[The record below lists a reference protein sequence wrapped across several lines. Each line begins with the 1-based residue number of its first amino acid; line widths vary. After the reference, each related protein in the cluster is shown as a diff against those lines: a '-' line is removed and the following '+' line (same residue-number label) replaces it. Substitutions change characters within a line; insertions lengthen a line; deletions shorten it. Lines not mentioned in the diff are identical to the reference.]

1 MRKIFIATSAA
12 IMLAGCT
19 ADPFTGDQRVSRTV
33 VGTGAGAAVGAL
45 GGLLVGKTTNANTR
59 NAVLIGAGVGA
70 LTGGGIGLYQDRQA
84 ARLRAELQNTGVSV
98 TRAGDRIILNM
109 PSAITFASGA
119 DSINPDFFN
128 VLNSVA
134 KVLQEFQ
141 SNLINV
147 NGHTDSDGEAGFNQQ
162 LSERRAV
169 NVSRYLVSQ
178 GVNQS
183 RFYVQGFGEVQPIA
197 SNASAEGKSQNRRV
211 TIELVPLTQ

>member
-1 MRKIFIATSAA
+1 MRKIFIASTAA

-19 ADPFTGDQRVSRTV
+19 ADPYTGQQRVSRTAI
-33 VGTGAGAAVGAL
+33 GTGAGAAVGAL
-45 GGLLVGKTTNANTR
+45 GGLLVGKTTDANTR
-59 NAVLIGAGVGA
+59 TAVLIGAGVGA

-84 ARLRAELQNTGVSV
+84 AQLRAELQNTGVSV

-134 KVLQEFQ
+134 KVLKEFE

-147 NGHTDSDGEAGFNQQ
+147 NGHTDSDGDAGFNQQ